1 MTFQYPQ
8 KICLIKYEFDIH
20 VFLFLQTYYFIFGL
34 SPFPSKN
41 TTISSKLL
49 RFQGYDNQTRFFLN
63 KGTPTH
69 TYLLPYNLCKQH
81 TQFYLLIL
89 HKILTHLF
97 FIHQLPTDLSVF
109 IHHLPTYILFYI
121 NYLPTYIL
129 LYINHL
135 PTDLSVFIHHLPT
148 YLLLYINYL
157 PTHILLYINHIPT
170 DLLVYIHHTY
180 PLIYYST

>member
-8 KICLIKYEFDIH
+8 KLCLIKYEFDIH

-135 PTDLSVFIHHLPT
+135 PTDLSVYTPLTHLSIT
-148 YLLLYINYL
+148 LHKLLTHSYITL
-157 PTHILLYINHIPT
+157 HKP
-170 DLLVYIHHTY
+170 HTY
-180 PLIYYST
+180 